1 MVRGR
6 PRTSNTSNEM
16 IIRQAQVP
24 PHVNAKPGWGRVDTF
39 RLSDA
44 GALTQFG
51 ASLQV
56 LSPGAKASIR
66 HWHEHVDEFL
76 FVVSGEVT
84 VTENDGHHTLVTGDA
99 ACWPAGIANGHT
111 VSNRSDAP
119 CSYLIVGTRG
129 LDQSGHYVADADN
142 PDTTNGRA
150 DG

>member
-1 MVRGR
+1 MIVR
-6 PRTSNTSNEM
+6 
-16 IIRQAQVP
+16 QDQVP

-84 VTENDGHHTLVTGDA
+84 VTENDGHHTLVPGDA

-129 LDQSGHYVADADN
+129 LDQSGHYVADPDN
-142 PDTTNGRA
+142 PDATNGRA